1 MNKGFFGNAGGLP
14 ALVPG
19 REVFQP
25 ADFVEGGYYDG
36 AEPSQGLDF
45 RSLWSAVYRNR
56 YLILAVV
63 VVSLL
68 IGLAATLLMTPVYRA
83 EASVQIEQQT
93 RRVLG
98 TEDRETDSSVQD
110 ADRFLETQLDVV
122 RSRYLAERVGQDL
135 RLFGNDVFLHAM
147 NEEVPTRPEGAL
159 DLRATKR
166 EAVLEAITENTS
178 VSLPLNSRIARIHF
192 DSPDPVLAARVANSF
207 VTNFITSNL
216 QRKFDQS
223 SYARDFLSNQLA
235 DTKQRLEKSE
245 RDMIAY
251 ARGARLIDTSS
262 GVVNEQQISGPRSL
276 TTSSLVQLNTALSS
290 AMAQRVQAQQRW
302 EQASN
307 TSPMN
312 LPEVL
317 ANKAIQDL
325 VQQRAEQVALYEQE
339 RQRRREEF
347 PSVQQ
352 AAARIAEL
360 DRQIAT
366 IAENIKA
373 GIRQEYRVAQ
383 QQEQALTGNL
393 TRLKGETLA
402 EQDRSVRYN
411 ILKREADTNRQM
423 YEGLLQ
429 RYRELSAEAG
439 VTSNNVTIL
448 DKASIPVEPV
458 SPRPVLN
465 MGLAGVAGL
474 GLALLLVFV
483 RERFDDRIRS
493 PEDVEGKLGVAP
505 LGVIPMLEAGEN
517 PAGALAEPRSPM
529 SEAYQTLRTSIELSS
544 SEGLP
549 RSLLFTS
556 SQPNEGKSTSSF
568 AVASDFARVGRRVLL
583 IDADLRKP
591 SMHRVLSLPNEVGLS
606 NVLAGR
612 SKVEDVVQ
620 DSGLPNLDFLATG
633 PLPPNPAELLSSARL
648 VDLLEKLESVYDLVV
663 FDAPPVMG
671 LADAPLL
678 ASRAGGIVFVVE
690 ANRSHHGS
698 AKTALKRLLAAHA
711 RVLGVVLTKFDAK
724 TTGYGEYY
732 GYGYRYGSLPS
743 SGAS

>member
-1 MNKGFFGNAGGLP
+1 MNRSVFGGVGGLP
-14 ALVPG
+14 ALVPS
-19 REVFQP
+19 REVFQH
-25 ADFVEGGYYDG
+25 ADFTEGGYYD
-36 AEPSQGLDF
+36 ASEPQGLDF
-45 RSLWSAVYRNR
+45 RSLWSAVHRNR
-56 YLILAVV
+56 YLILAVLAV
-63 VVSLL
+63 ALL

-98 TEDRETDSSVQD
+98 TEDRESDSSVQD

-135 RLFGNDVFLHAM
+135 RLFGNDKFLDAM
-147 NEEVPTRPEGAL
+147 KEDVPAQAEGAL

-166 EAVLEAITENTS
+166 EAVLEVIAENTS
-178 VSLPLNSRIARIHF
+178 VSLPLNSRIARIRF
-192 DSPDPVLAARVANSF
+192 DSPDPTLAARVANSF
-207 VTNFITSNL
+207 ATNFITSNL

-235 DTKQRLEKSE
+235 DTKQRLERSE
-245 RDMIAY
+245 REMIAY

-262 GVVNEQQISGPRSL
+262 GAINEQQISGPRSL

-290 AMAQRVQAQQRW
+290 AIAQRVQAQQRW
-302 EQASN
+302 EQASS
-307 TSPMN
+307 TPSMN

-317 ANKAIQDL
+317 SNSAVQVL
-325 VQQRAEQVALYEQE
+325 FQQRAEQVALYEQE

-366 IAENIKA
+366 LADNIKS
-373 GIRQEYRVAQ
+373 GIRQEYRVAM
-383 QQEQALTGNL
+383 QQEQALTGNIS
-393 TRLKGETLA
+393 RLKGETLA

-411 ILKREADTNRQM
+411 ILKREVDTNRQM

-439 VTSNNVTIL
+439 VTANNITIL
-448 DKASIPVEPV
+448 DKASVPTEPV

-474 GLALLLVFV
+474 SIALLLVFV

-493 PEDVEGKLGVAP
+493 PEDVEGKLGAAP
-505 LGVIPMLEAGEN
+505 LGVIPVLEGN
-517 PAGALAEPRSPM
+517 DTPAAALAEPRSPL

-544 SEGLP
+544 SEGMP

-556 SQPNEGKSTSSF
+556 SQPGEGKSTSSF
-568 AVASDFARVGRRVLL
+568 AVATDFARVGRRVLL

-591 SMHRVLSLPNEVGLS
+591 SMHRVLDLSNEAGLS

-612 SKVEDVVQ
+612 AKIEEVVQ
-620 DSGLPNLDFLATG
+620 DSGHANLDFLATG
-633 PLPPNPAELLSSARL
+633 PLPPNPAELLSSVRL
-648 VDLLEKLESVYDLVV
+648 VELLEKLESIYDLVV

-690 ANRSHHGS
+690 ANRSHYGS
-698 AKTALKRLLAAHA
+698 AKTALKRLLTAHA

-724 TTGYGEYY
+724 KTGYGEDY

-743 SGAS
+743 S